1 MTHAVE
7 AVGRDDRVGLGQ
19 GREGGCGCGGGVGE
33 AQRWRGFG
41 GRLGQRD
48 VGHQV
53 ELQEANREENCKR
66 LLCRL
71 IGDEHGRLLFTKTCS
86 SSLALHTL
94 LSLAT
99 VSLVETAE
107 VGGGGAWL

>member
-19 GREGGCGCGGGVGE
+19 GREGGCGGGGGVGE
-33 AQRWRGFG
+33 AQRWRGFRR
-41 GRLGQRD
+41 RLGQRD

-53 ELQEANREENCKR
+53 ELEEAKTEEKCKR

-71 IGDEHGRLLFTKTCS
+71 MDVCSLQKPVPPPCPFTPCS
-86 SSLALHTL
+86 L
-94 LSLAT
+94 
-99 VSLVETAE
+99 
-107 VGGGGAWL
+107 